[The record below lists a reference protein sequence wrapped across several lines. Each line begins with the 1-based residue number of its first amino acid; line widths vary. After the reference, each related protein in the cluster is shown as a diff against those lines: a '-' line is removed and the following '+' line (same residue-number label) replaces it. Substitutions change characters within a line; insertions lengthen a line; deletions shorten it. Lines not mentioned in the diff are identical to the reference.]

1 MLVMHPRR
9 LLPPKH
15 LLLPSSLKAAMA
27 AAAMEVAPV
36 ANPAKGVRKY
46 VAMAV
51 ARAAKAVVRDV
62 DVEDAV
68 DAGAMVEIAKAARN
82 ANVLTPK
89 ANPCSQIPISRE
101 QTLVRQSQADRSN
114 ALTVAR
120 APSEVSAR
128 SEATAQAVVASEAKV
143 VNATNSAQK
152 ALLLRPIATPK
163 SATAKVKP
171 ANPVSRAK
179 VVVVAVAMDAAHAQ
193 TAKRATQTAKAASL
207 NWDL

>member
-36 ANPAKGVRKY
+36 PNPAKA

-68 DAGAMVEIAKAARN
+68 DAAAVALIAKAARN
-82 ANVLTPK
+82 VNVLTPK
-89 ANPCSQIPISRE
+89 ANPCSQIPICRE

-114 ALTVAR
+114 ALSVAR

-143 VNATNSAQK
+143 VNATNRAQK

-163 SATAKVKP
+163 SATAKVNP

-179 VVVVAVAMDAAHAQ
+179 VVVVAVAMDAARAQ
-193 TAKRATQTAKAASL
+193 TVKHAMQTAKAASL